1 MIGVK
6 MKVSNQT
13 LSVLK
18 NFSEINENILVK
30 PGKTIRTIST
40 LKNVLAEATIDENFE
55 QEFGIYKLPEFLRSI
70 ELFEKP
76 ELKFNGGQYV
86 TVNDEKYKQSIKYF
100 FSPESVLVTPSKTIE
115 LPDRYVTFQLTK
127 EKFERLMKGAN
138 SLALPDIAIKG
149 AEGKMTITASDKKN
163 ASSNQYSVELGDT
176 DKNFTVYFRMENFKQ
191 IEDDYDVAISQ
202 KGLAHFIGRTK
213 QIQYWIAVENDSI
226 FN

>member
-1 MIGVK
+1 

-86 TVNDEKYKQSIKYF
+86 TVNDEKNKQSIKYF

-115 LPDRYVTFQLTK
+115 LPDRYVTFQLIK
-127 EKFERLMKGAN
+127 EKFEKLMKGAN
-138 SLALPDIAIKG
+138 SLALPDIALKG
-149 AEGKMTITASDKKN
+149 AEGKMTIIASDKKN
-163 ASSNQYSVELGDT
+163 ASSNQFSIKLGDT

-202 KGLAHFIGRTK
+202 KGLAHFIGRTR

>member
-1 MIGVK
+1 MTGVK
-6 MKVSNQT
+6 MKVSSQT

-30 PGKTIRTIST
+30 PGSTIRTIST
-40 LKNVLAEATIDENFE
+40 LKNVLAQAKVEENFE
-55 QEFGIYKLPEFLRSI
+55 KEFGIYKLPEFLRSV

-76 ELKFNGGQYV
+76 ELNFNGGQYV
-86 TVNDEKYKQSIKYF
+86 TIKDEKYKQHIKYF
-100 FSPESVLVTPSKTIE
+100 FADESVLVTPSKSIE
-115 LPDRYVTFQLTK
+115 LPDRYVTFTFTK

-138 SLALPDIAIKG
+138 SLALPDIALKG

-163 ASSNQYSVELGDT
+163 TSSNEYSVELGET
-176 DKNFTVYFRMENFKQ
+176 DKNFVAYFRMENFKQ

-202 KGLAHFIGRTK
+202 KGISHFIGKTR
-213 QIQYWIAVENDSI
+213 QVQYWIALENDSV

>member
-1 MIGVK
+1 
-6 MKVSNQT
+6 MKVSSQP

-30 PGKTIRTIST
+30 PGNTIRTIST
-40 LKNVLAEATIDENFE
+40 LKNVLAQATIEENFD
-55 QEFGIYKLPEFLRSI
+55 QEFGIYKLPEFLRSV

-86 TVNDEKYKQSIKYF
+86 TIKDEKYKQAIKYF
-100 FSPESVLVTPSKTIE
+100 FADESVLVTPSKTIE
-115 LPDRYVTFQLTK
+115 LPDRYVTFQFTK

-138 SLALPDIAIKG
+138 SLALPDIALKG
-149 AEGKMTITASDKKN
+149 ENGPMTITASDKKN
-163 ASSNQYSVELGDT
+163 TSSNEYSVELGET
-176 DKNFTVYFRMENFKQ
+176 DKTFTVYFRMENFKQ

-202 KGLAHFIGRTK
+202 KGIAHFIGRNK
-213 QIQYWIAVENDSI
+213 QIEYWIATENDSV

>member
-1 MIGVK
+1 
-6 MKVSNQT
+6 MKVSSQT

-30 PGKTIRTIST
+30 PGNTIRTIST
-40 LKNVLAEATIDENFE
+40 LKNVLAQATIEENFD
-55 QEFGIYKLPEFLRSI
+55 QEFGIYKLPEFLRSV

-86 TVNDEKYKQSIKYF
+86 TIKDEKYKQAIKYF
-100 FSPESVLVTPSKTIE
+100 FADESVLVTPSKTIE
-115 LPDRYVTFQLTK
+115 LPDRYVTFQFTK

-138 SLALPDIAIKG
+138 SLALPDIALKG
-149 AEGKMTITASDKKN
+149 ENGIMTITASDKKN
-163 ASSNQYSVELGDT
+163 TSSNEYSVELGET
-176 DKNFTVYFRMENFKQ
+176 DKTFTVYFRMENFKQ

-202 KGLAHFIGRTK
+202 KGIAHFIGRNK
-213 QIQYWIAVENDSI
+213 QIQYWIATENDSV

>member
-1 MIGVK
+1 

-86 TVNDEKYKQSIKYF
+86 TVNDEKNKQSIKYF
-100 FSPESVLVTPSKTIE
+100 FSPESVLVTPSKTI
-115 LPDRYVTFQLTK
+115 K
-127 EKFERLMKGAN
+127 EKFEKLMKGAN
-138 SLALPDIAIKG
+138 SLALPDIALKG
-149 AEGKMTITASDKKN
+149 AEGKMTIIASDKKN
-163 ASSNQYSVELGDT
+163 ASSNQFSIKLGDT

-202 KGLAHFIGRTK
+202 KGLAHFIGRTR